1 MQNSLKT
8 RSTYWQI
15 LPYIQQQKQT
25 IAKAL
30 VCTLGFTVFWPIMAW
45 LIGETA
51 SKFVGTGDFKGFT
64 KLAAASAIIFLIRS
78 IIQYGQDTLMAKAA
92 LTIALEI
99 RKKTYT
105 HLQKLNI
112 GYFETAKTGDLSYRL
127 TEDIDRIGEVIN
139 KFFHQF
145 IPSILQLIVIIGY
158 MIYLNWQLTLGAL
171 IIIPLMALLISWFGE
186 KLLRYSR
193 ESQDRISDLSS
204 LLTEVF
210 SGIRLI
216 KAFVAEDYEIA
227 RFAEEAEKNRRAK
240 YLSERIKALQFIVV
254 GFPEA
259 VSIILLF
266 LLGGWQI
273 EQGNLTGSQFISYIA
288 GAALLIDPI
297 ATTTANYGDFKQ
309 GEASSDR
316 IFELLAIAP
325 TVVEKPGALELP
337 HVTGKVEYRNINFAY
352 PPQSP
357 LGKGGK
363 ESQPPLGKGG
373 KESQPPLDKGG
384 KESQSPL
391 GKGGK
396 ESQPPLD
403 KGGRESQSPLG
414 KGGKESQPPLDKGG
428 REPQPSLDKGGK
440 EPQPSLDKGGKEPH
454 PPLDKGGQGGVPIL
468 QNMSLLALP
477 GEMIAL
483 VGASGAGKTTLVN
496 LLPRFYDPQA
506 GQVLIDGIDV
516 QDVTLNTLRR
526 QIGIVPQETILF
538 SGTIAQNIAFGRSF
552 YELKDV
558 EKAAEIANAHQFI
571 SEFPDGYQTWVGE
584 RGVNLSGGQKQRIA
598 IARAVL
604 LNPRILIL
612 DEATSALDSESE
624 ALVQEALE
632 RLMQDRTVFIIAH
645 RLATVRKADR
655 ILVLEKGR
663 VVESGTHEE
672 LLEKGDRY
680 ARYYAQQFS

>member
-1 MQNSLKT
+1 LKT

-15 LPYIQQQKQT
+15 LPYLRPQKQT
-25 IAKAL
+25 IGKAL
-30 VCTLGFTVFWPIMAW
+30 ACTLVFTVFWPIIAW
-45 LIGETA
+45 LVGETA
-51 SKFVGTGDFKGFT
+51 KFVGKGDLKGFAQI
-64 KLAAASAIIFLIRS
+64 AALSAIIFLIRG
-78 IIQYGQDTLMAKAA
+78 IVQYGQDTLMAKAA
-92 LTIALEI
+92 LTIALEL
-99 RKKTYT
+99 RKKVYT
-105 HLQKLNI
+105 HLQHLNL

-145 IPSILQLIVIIGY
+145 IPCILQLIVVMGY

-171 IIIPLMALLISWFGE
+171 IIAPLMAILIGWFGE
-186 KLLRYSR
+186 RLLNYSR
-193 ESQDRISDLSS
+193 QSQNRISDLSA

-216 KAFVAEDYEIA
+216 KAFVAEEYEIS
-227 RFAEEAEKNRRAK
+227 RFAEEAEQNRRAK
-240 YLSERIKALQFIVV
+240 YLSERVKALQFVVV
-254 GFPEA
+254 GFLEA
-259 VSIILLF
+259 ISVILLF
-266 LLGGWQI
+266 FLGGWQI
-273 EQGNLTGSQFISYIA
+273 AQGNLTGTQFISYIA
-288 GAALLIDPI
+288 GVALLIDPI
-297 ATTTANYGDFKQ
+297 AITTANYGDFKQ

-316 IFELLAIAP
+316 IFELLAIQP
-325 TVVEKPGALELP
+325 TVIEKPAAIELP

-352 PPQSP
+352 PPQ
-357 LGKGGK
+357 
-363 ESQPPLGKGG
+363 
-373 KESQPPLDKGG
+373 PPLDKGG
-384 KESQSPL
+384 L
-391 GKGGK
+391 
-396 ESQPPLD
+396 
-403 KGGRESQSPLG
+403 
-414 KGGKESQPPLDKGG
+414 
-428 REPQPSLDKGGK
+428 
-440 EPQPSLDKGGKEPH
+440 
-454 PPLDKGGQGGVPIL
+454 GGVPIL
-468 QNMSLLALP
+468 QNMSLLVLP

-506 GQVLIDGIDV
+506 GQILIDGIDI

-538 SGTIAQNIAFGRSF
+538 SGTIAQNIAFGQSY

-558 EKAAEIANAHQFI
+558 REAAEIANAHQFI
-571 SEFPDGYQTWVGE
+571 SGFPDGYQTWVGE

-632 RLMQDRTVFIIAH
+632 RLMRDRTVFIIAH

-663 VVESGTHEE
+663 IMESGTHEE

-680 ARYYAQQFS
+680 ARYYAQQFNQSGVLN

>member
-1 MQNSLKT
+1 LKT

-15 LPYIQQQKQT
+15 LPYLRPQKQT
-25 IAKAL
+25 IGKAL
-30 VCTLGFTVFWPIMAW
+30 ACTVVFTIFWPIIAW
-45 LIGETA
+45 LVGETA
-51 SKFVGTGDFKGFT
+51 KFIGKGDLQGFAQI
-64 KLAAASAIIFLIRS
+64 AALSAIIFLIRGTA
-78 IIQYGQDTLMAKAA
+78 QYGQDTLMAKAA
-92 LTIALEI
+92 LTIAFEI
-99 RKKTYT
+99 RKKVYS
-105 HLQKLNI
+105 HLQKLNL

-127 TEDIDRIGEVIN
+127 TEDIDRIGEVVN

-145 IPSILQLIVIIGY
+145 IPCVLQLIAVLGY

-171 IIIPLMALLISWFGE
+171 IIAPLMAILIGWFGE
-186 KLLRYSR
+186 RLLSYSR
-193 ESQDRISDLSS
+193 QSQNRISDLSA

-227 RFAEEAEKNRRAK
+227 RFAEEAEQNRRAK
-240 YLSERIKALQFIVV
+240 YLSERVKALQFVVV
-254 GFPEA
+254 GFLEA
-259 VSIILLF
+259 MSVILLF
-266 LLGGWQI
+266 FLGGWQI
-273 EQGNLTGSQFISYIA
+273 SQGNLTGTQFISYIA
-288 GAALLIDPI
+288 GVALLIDPI
-297 ATTTANYGDFKQ
+297 AITTANYGDFKQ

-316 IFELLAIAP
+316 IFELLAIKP
-325 TVVEKPGALELP
+325 TIVEKPGAIELP

-352 PPQSP
+352 PPQ
-357 LGKGGK
+357 
-363 ESQPPLGKGG
+363 
-373 KESQPPLDKGG
+373 
-384 KESQSPL
+384 
-391 GKGGK
+391 
-396 ESQPPLD
+396 
-403 KGGRESQSPLG
+403 
-414 KGGKESQPPLDKGG
+414 
-428 REPQPSLDKGGK
+428 
-440 EPQPSLDKGGKEPH
+440 

-506 GQVLIDGIDV
+506 GQILIDGIDI

-538 SGTIAQNIAFGRSF
+538 SGTIAQNIAFGQSY

-558 EKAAEIANAHQFI
+558 QKAAEIANAHQFI
-571 SEFPDGYQTWVGE
+571 SQFPDGYQTWVGE

-604 LNPRILIL
+604 LAPRILIL

-624 ALVQEALE
+624 GLVQEALE
-632 RLMQDRTVFIIAH
+632 RLMRDRTVFIIAH
-645 RLATVRKADR
+645 RLATVRRADR

-663 VVESGTHEE
+663 IVESGTHEE

-680 ARYYAQQFS
+680 AGYYAQQFSQ